1 MSLPRSD
8 QEIIKAVLD
17 GNTDSY
23 NELVLRHKDYAFAIA
38 LKIVNDPMD
47 AEEIAHDAF
56 IKAFKSL
63 KKFNQKAKFTTW
75 LYRIV
80 FNTAVSRTRKNQLAT
95 DDITELTRQPAS
107 ELSSS
112 ENIINQDRKRFI
124 RQAME
129 KLLPLDAT
137 LLTLFYLKQLNLE
150 EIGEVVGVKADAVKV
165 KLFRARKRLGKE
177 LELVL
182 AGEVQE
188 IL

>member
-1 MSLPRSD
+1 MNSQRPD
-8 QEIIKAVLD
+8 QEIINAVLNGD
-17 GNTDSY
+17 TDQF
-23 NELVLRHKDYAFAIA
+23 NELVVRHKDYAYSIA
-38 LKIVNDPMD
+38 LKIVNNTMD

-63 KKFNQKAKFTTW
+63 KRFNQKAKFTTW

-80 FNTAVSRTRKNQLAT
+80 FNTAVSHTRKNKLAV
-95 DDITELTRQPAS
+95 DDIDEVTRQPAS
-107 ELSSS
+107 EMSSS
-112 ENIINQDRKRFI
+112 EAVMNKDRDHFI
-124 RQAME
+124 AEAMK

-150 EIGEVVGVKADAVKV
+150 EIGQVVGVKADAVKV

-177 LELVL
+177 LEVIL

>member
-1 MSLPRSD
+1 MHSQRPD
-8 QEIIKAVLD
+8 HYFVNAVLQGD
-17 GNTDSY
+17 TEQF
-23 NELVLRHKDYAFAIA
+23 NELVVRHKDYAFSIA
-38 LKIVNDPMD
+38 VKIVNNRLD

-63 KKFNQKAKFTTW
+63 KKFNQQAKFTTW

-80 FNTAVSRTRKNQLAT
+80 FNTAISHTRKKQLVT
-95 DDITELTRQPAS
+95 DDLDEITQQPAS
-107 ELSSS
+107 SMNSSQP
-112 ENIINQDRKRFI
+112 IVNQDREHFI
-124 RQAME
+124 REAMK

-177 LELVL
+177 LELML
-182 AGEVQE
+182 AGEIQE

>member
-1 MSLPRSD
+1 VSSPRPDHDIINDVLHGDTD
-8 QEIIKAVLD
+8 QF
-17 GNTDSY
+17 
-23 NELVLRHKDYAFAIA
+23 NELVIRHQDYAYSIA
-38 LKIVNDPMD
+38 LKIVNNPMD

-63 KKFNQKAKFTTW
+63 KKFNRTAKFTTW

-80 FNTAVSRTRKNQLAT
+80 FNTAVSHTRKNKLAV
-95 DDITELTRQPAS
+95 DDIDEITIQPAS
-107 ELSSS
+107 GLTSSDT
-112 ENIINQDRKRFI
+112 IIRQDREHFI
-124 RQAME
+124 GEAMK

-165 KLFRARKRLGKE
+165 KLFRARKRLGRE
-177 LELVL
+177 LELLL

>member
-1 MSLPRSD
+1 VISPRPD
-8 QEIIKAVLD
+8 HAIITAVLQGD
-17 GNTDSY
+17 TDQY
-23 NELVLRHKDYAFAIA
+23 NELVVRHKDYAFSIA
-38 LKIVNDPMD
+38 LKIVNNSMD

-56 IKAFKSL
+56 VKAFKSL

-80 FNTAVSRTRKNQLAT
+80 FNTAVSHTRKNQLAV
-95 DDITELTRQPAS
+95 DDIDEISAQPAS
-107 ELSSS
+107 SLSSS
-112 ENIINQDRKRFI
+112 DPVMSREREHFI
-124 RQAME
+124 GEAMK

-177 LELVL
+177 LELML

-188 IL
+188 II